1 MSLTRDTYN
10 NFGEIHNSQELD
22 WMFPS
27 RAIIILS
34 QPYLSLF
41 SVDLLSQRNV
51 FFTIIRTFPERGST
65 VWALSEDK
73 SNSYCKL

>member
-27 RAIIILS
+27 RPIIILS
-34 QPYLSLF
+34 EPYLSLF

-51 FFTIIRTFPERGST
+51 FFTVIRTFPKRGST
-65 VWALSEDK
+65 EWALSEAK
-73 SNSYCKL
+73 SNSYWKL

>member
-34 QPYLSLF
+34 EPYLSLF

-51 FFTIIRTFPERGST
+51 F
-65 VWALSEDK
+65 LQK
-73 SNSYCKL
+73 

>member
-27 RAIIILS
+27 RPIIILS
-34 QPYLSLF
+34 EPYLSLF

-51 FFTIIRTFPERGST
+51 FFTVIRTFPKRGST
-65 VWALSEDK
+65 GWALSEAK
-73 SNSYCKL
+73 SNSYWKL

>member
-1 MSLTRDTYN
+1 MSLTRDIYN

-22 WMFPS
+22 WMFPP

-34 QPYLSLF
+34 EPYLSLF

-51 FFTIIRTFPERGST
+51 FFYNNKNFPRERKYSMSLE
-65 VWALSEDK
+65 WRQK
-73 SNSYCKL
+73 

>member
-34 QPYLSLF
+34 EPYLSVF
-41 SVDLLSQRNV
+41 CWSAFTAQF
-51 FFTIIRTFPERGST
+51 FFTKIIAFPARGRTE
-65 VWALSEDK
+65 WALSEDK
-73 SNSYCKL
+73 SNSYCRL

>member
-10 NFGEIHNSQELD
+10 NFGEIHNSQGLD

-34 QPYLSLF
+34 EPYLSLF

-51 FFTIIRTFPERGST
+51 FF
-65 VWALSEDK
+65 LQ
-73 SNSYCKL
+73 

>member
-41 SVDLLSQRNV
+41 SVDLLSQPN
-51 FFTIIRTFPERGST
+51 FFYNNNSFPRERKNRMSLE
-65 VWALSEDK
+65 WSQK
-73 SNSYCKL
+73 